1 MFIAPSLTRIR
12 CDGSIVRA
20 IARRCYENS
29 GKQRKNSGRS
39 RCFIDPRTA
48 RGPGFLPRT
57 RYRALIIFRQKQQK
71 QREPQSAAHLC
82 ILGDAADRRRMP
94 VSRRLKAAVAQ
105 LGPIH
110 LADSRASVVKRLMAM
125 MREAHASGARFVVF
139 PELAL
144 TTFFP
149 RWWMTDQA
157 EIDRFF
163 ERDMP
168 NAETRPLFELA
179 KELGVGFYLGYAELT
194 REKGELHRYNTSI
207 LVERDGR
214 IIGRY
219 RKIHL
224 PGHFEHLPTA
234 PFQHLEKRYFDVGN
248 EGFRVW
254 RAFDAVVGMCI
265 CNDRRWPETWR
276 VMGLQGV
283 EIVAL
288 GYNTPIENIHHR
300 EPEHLRMFHHLLS
313 LQAGA
318 YQNAAW
324 VLAAAKCGAEDG
336 FAMIGGSAIVAPTGE
351 IAARALSEEDE
362 VIAVDLNLELGD
374 YLRRTVFNFE
384 KHRRVEHYG
393 LITER
398 TGARTE
404 A

>member
-1 MFIAPSLTRIR
+1 VRYQLLRI
-12 CDGSIVRA
+12 GGKNGM
-20 IARRCYENS
+20 ARRLN
-29 GKQRKNSGRS
+29 
-39 RCFIDPRTA
+39 
-48 RGPGFLPRT
+48 
-57 RYRALIIFRQKQQK
+57 
-71 QREPQSAAHLC
+71 
-82 ILGDAADRRRMP
+82 
-94 VSRRLKAAVAQ
+94 AAVAQ

-110 LADSRASVVKRLMAM
+110 LADGRAAVVGRLMALL
-125 MREAHASGARFVVF
+125 REAHGRGARFVVF

-163 ERDMP
+163 EREIP
-168 NAETRPLFELA
+168 NAETRPLFDLA
-179 KELGVGFYLGYAELT
+179 RELGVGFYLGYAELT
-194 REKGELHRYNTSI
+194 QEKGEPRHYNTAI

-224 PGHFEHLPTA
+224 PGHAEHLPEA

-248 EGFRVW
+248 EGFNVW
-254 RAFDAVVGMCI
+254 RACNAVVGMCI

-288 GYNTPIENIHHR
+288 GYNTPIQNIHHR

-351 IAARALSEEDE
+351 VAAQALSEDDE
-362 VIAVDLNLELGD
+362 VIAADLDLDLGD

-384 KHRRVEHYG
+384 KHRRIEHYR

-398 TGARTE
+398 TGAKTE
-404 A
+404 V

>member
-1 MFIAPSLTRIR
+1 MP
-12 CDGSIVRA
+12 
-20 IARRCYENS
+20 
-29 GKQRKNSGRS
+29 RKLR
-39 RCFIDPRTA
+39 
-48 RGPGFLPRT
+48 
-57 RYRALIIFRQKQQK
+57 
-71 QREPQSAAHLC
+71 
-82 ILGDAADRRRMP
+82 
-94 VSRRLKAAVAQ
+94 AAVAQ

-110 LADSRASVVKRLMAM
+110 LADSRAAVVKRLIALL
-125 MREAHASGARFVVF
+125 REAHAAGAEFVVF

-163 ERDMP
+163 ESQMP
-168 NAETRPLFELA
+168 GPETQPLFELA
-179 KELGVGFYLGYAELT
+179 RELGIGFYLGYAELAEEDGQL
-194 REKGELHRYNTSI
+194 RRYNTSI

-214 IIGRY
+214 ILGRY

-224 PGHFEHLPTA
+224 PGHSEHLPEA

-248 EGFRVW
+248 EGFKVW

-265 CNDRRWPETWR
+265 CNDRRWPETFR

-288 GYNTPIENIHHR
+288 GYNTPSQNIHYP
-300 EPEHLRMFHHLLS
+300 EPVHLRMFHHLLS
-313 LQAGA
+313 MQANA

-336 FAMIGGSAIVAPTGE
+336 FHMIGGSAIIAPTGE
-351 IAARALSEEDE
+351 IAAQAMSEDDE
-362 VIAVDLNLELGD
+362 VIAVNLDLDLGA
-374 YLRRTVFNFE
+374 YLRRTVFAFE

-393 LITER
+393 LITSR
-398 TGARTE
+398 IGAVTE
-404 A
+404 V